1 VINQGVGSTAPF
13 FLRCCCTWRRTN
25 ETSPFDFNLLLAPK
39 NSEITKRMVA
49 IAASFAFAHAKITAR
64 DIITS
69 DIGMQLFR
77 KKVD

>member
-1 VINQGVGSTAPF
+1 MKQVHST
-13 FLRCCCTWRRTN
+13 
-25 ETSPFDFNLLLAPK
+25 
-39 NSEITKRMVA
+39 SEITKRTVA

-69 DIGMQLFR
+69 DISMQLFR